1 MKLEELLD
9 DQLYVF
15 YFFQYDDVSK
25 IIFWI
30 DKFKMDYIMN
40 EMKVIENDLYIDQM
54 MIVGR
59 NGLGDDLKIWER
71 YLDENVKNKVWML
84 W

>member
-40 EMKVIENDLYIDQM
+40 EMKVIENDLYIDQV

-71 YLDENVKNKVWML
+71 YLDENVKNKVWVL

>member
-25 IIFWI
+25 IIFRI

-40 EMKVIENDLYIDQM
+40 EMKVIENDLYIDQV

>member
-40 EMKVIENDLYIDQM
+40 EMKVIENDLYIDQV

>member
-40 EMKVIENDLYIDQM
+40 EMKVIENDLYIDQV

-71 YLDENVKNKVWML
+71 YLDENVKIKVWML

>member
-40 EMKVIENDLYIDQM
+40 EMKVIENDMYIDQV

>member
-40 EMKVIENDLYIDQM
+40 EMNVIENDLYIDQV

>member
-40 EMKVIENDLYIDQM
+40 EMKVIENDLYIDQV

-71 YLDENVKNKVWML
+71 YLDENVKNRVWML

>member
-40 EMKVIENDLYIDQM
+40 EMKVIENDLYIDQV

-59 NGLGDDLKIWER
+59 NGLGDDLKILER

>member
-1 MKLEELLD
+1 MNLEELLD

-40 EMKVIENDLYIDQM
+40 EMKVIENDLYIDQV

>member
-25 IIFWI
+25 IIFGI

-40 EMKVIENDLYIDQM
+40 EMKVIENDLYIDQV